1 MTEATPTSP
10 PSSLLAILPN
20 GEAVRPER
28 VLDVTI
34 ETAVL
39 LYDCEIERF
48 DVVVHLVDGTVRAV
62 GKRLLRANAER
73 LASDTA
79 EAINTACRRF
89 PR

>member
-1 MTEATPTSP
+1 MTEPAPTSLP
-10 PSSLLAILPN
+10 GSLLAILPN

-34 ETAVL
+34 QTAAL

-62 GKRLLRANAER
+62 GKRLLRPNAER
-73 LASDTA
+73 LAGDTA
-79 EAINTACRRF
+79 EAINAASRRAA
-89 PR
+89 R